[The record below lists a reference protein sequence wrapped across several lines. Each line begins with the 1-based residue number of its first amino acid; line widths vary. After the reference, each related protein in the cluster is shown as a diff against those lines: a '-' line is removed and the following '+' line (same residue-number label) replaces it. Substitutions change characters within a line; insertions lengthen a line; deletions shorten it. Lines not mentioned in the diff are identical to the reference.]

1 MTETTPSPLGNVITI
16 DDERIRSHLDRVVR
30 GSVEET
36 LNALLDAEA
45 DRLCN
50 AQRYERSEARRDTR
64 AGHYERNLQTKAG
77 EVRLKIPKL
86 RQQTFETAII
96 ERYRRRES
104 SVEEALIE
112 MYLAGVS
119 VRRVEDITE
128 ALWGTRVSPS
138 TVSELN
144 KKIYGTIEA
153 WRNRPIA
160 GEHPYVYLDGIVLKR
175 SWAGEVR
182 NVSLLV
188 SIGVNSD
195 GYREILGI
203 CEGAKEDKAGW
214 SAFLKHL
221 KERGLRGV
229 QLIISDACLGLSES
243 AAEFFPE
250 AAWQRCV
257 VHWYRNIFSHVPSTK
272 VREIAA
278 MLKAIHAGEDIVA
291 AREKAVRVIEKLH
304 TLRLTKA
311 AELVEAAAEETLTYY
326 AFPEEHWRRIRTN
339 NPLERILREIRR
351 RTRVVGSFPDGQS
364 ALNLAAARLRHIA
377 GTAWSTKRYLNIEML
392 KDQQMSGAA
401 QPKPNVRKTLDTTKQ
416 GQEPSTAPKSPRQR
430 HDRRTPHLTA
440 TVIGAQSPGVC
451 ELPVFRRSHP

>member
-1 MTETTPSPLGNVITI
+1 MTENTPSPLGNVISI
-16 DDERIRSHLDRVVR
+16 DDERIKSHLDRVVR
-30 GSVEET
+30 GTVEET
-36 LNALLDAEA
+36 LNALLEAEA

-77 EVRLKIPKL
+77 EVRLKVPKL
-86 RQQTFETAII
+86 RRQTFETAII

-153 WRNRPIA
+153 WRNRPIE
-160 GEHPYVYLDGIVLKR
+160 GEHPYVYLDGMVLKR

-188 SIGVNSD
+188 AIGVNQS

-203 CEGAKEDKAGW
+203 CEGAKEDKSGW

-221 KERGLRGV
+221 KERGLKGV
-229 QLIISDACLGLSES
+229 RLITSDACIGLAES
-243 AAEFFPE
+243 
-250 AAWQRCV
+250 
-257 VHWYRNIFSHVPSTK
+257 
-272 VREIAA
+272 
-278 MLKAIHAGEDIVA
+278 
-291 AREKAVRVIEKLH
+291 
-304 TLRLTKA
+304 A
-311 AELVEAAAEETLTYY
+311 AELVEAAVEETLTYY
-326 AFPEEHWRRIRTN
+326 GFPEEHWRRIRTN

-351 RTRVVGSFPDGQS
+351 RTRVVGAFPDGQS

-377 GTAWSTKRYLNIEML
+377 GTAWSAKRYLDVELL
-392 KDQQMSGAA
+392 KDQQMRGAI
-401 QPKPNVRKTLDTTKQ
+401 
-416 GQEPSTAPKSPRQR
+416 TA
-430 HDRRTPHLTA
+430 
-440 TVIGAQSPGVC
+440 
-451 ELPVFRRSHP
+451 

>member
-1 MTETTPSPLGNVITI
+1 MTETTPGPFSNVITI
-16 DDERIRSHLDRVVR
+16 DDERIKNHLERVVR

-36 LNALLDAEA
+36 LNALLHAEA

-50 AQRYERSEARRDTR
+50 AQRYERSEACRDTR

-77 EVRLKIPKL
+77 AVRLKIPKL
-86 RQQTFETAII
+86 RRQTFETAII

-153 WRNRPIA
+153 WRNRPIE

-188 SIGVNSD
+188 AIAVNAD

-221 KERGLRGV
+221 KERGLTGV
-229 QLIISDACLGLSES
+229 RLITSDACIGLAES
-243 AAEFFPE
+243 AAEFFPD

-278 MLKAIHAGEDIVA
+278 MLKAIHASEDIVA
-291 AREKAVRVIEKLH
+291 AREKAVRVIEKLRA
-304 TLRLTKA
+304 LRLTKA
-311 AELVEAAAEETLTYY
+311 ADLAEDAVEETLTYY
-326 AFPEEHWRRIRTN
+326 HFPEEHWRRIRTN

-351 RTRVVGSFPDGQS
+351 RTRVVGAFPDGQS

-377 GTAWSTKRYLNIEML
+377 GSAWSSKRYLNIELL
-392 KDQQMSGAA
+392 KDQQMRGAI
-401 QPKPNVRKTLDTTKQ
+401 
-416 GQEPSTAPKSPRQR
+416 TA
-430 HDRRTPHLTA
+430 
-440 TVIGAQSPGVC
+440 
-451 ELPVFRRSHP
+451 